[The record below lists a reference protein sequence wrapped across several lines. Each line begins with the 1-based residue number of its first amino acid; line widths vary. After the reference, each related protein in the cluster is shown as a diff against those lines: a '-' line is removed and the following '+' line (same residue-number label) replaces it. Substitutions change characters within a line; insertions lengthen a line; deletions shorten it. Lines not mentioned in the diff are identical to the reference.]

1 VGFLT
6 QDFPC
11 VESVARW
18 LRLLPC
24 GGQVGVGGVVRRL
37 KLLELP
43 YHSVRVMV
51 DGDDDEGDEGDEGD
65 DDGDRRGGRVL
76 TVEVSGLVHDARRG
90 SEVEMMASRNS
101 RMNEAR
107 VRNAG
112 KGAVLGG
119 LLDGM
124 TACPVVERSVVHPGG
139 CGGEARDVG
148 VGVAIV
154 RNGMR
159 RRVGEAGNPLVG
171 TLESVIRLDG
181 GEGSKKSLS
190 DERVGLRF
198 RQVIPWEVVVDASSL
213 KVRELGGVP
222 LNSTVRWVHSV
233 GRGHAGLLEVDV
245 VDVARRG
252 GHRGHGGHGGL
263 PRHVVIGLNVE
274 RPILS
279 VHDYPA
285 DMSRGIDIPAPEVTA
300 VFDGVVASTGSSVSG
315 ESVCRSSSVGAVGQN
330 VLFQMPIPDASMPFN
345 VACFTA
351 TLLALLFGAMMP
363 VLLWEKEDLKK
374 VQSAKYGIKAR
385 LKRLVVAALVGGVAV
400 FYLDNASRAA
410 MTDAYES
417 VVEMM
422 TTSLRLR

>member
-1 VGFLT
+1 MGFLT

-43 YHSVRVMV
+43 YHSVRVVV
-51 DGDDDEGDEGDEGD
+51 DGDGGDGGADGDGGRD
-65 DDGDRRGGRVL
+65 DDGGADDDRRGGRTL

-107 VRNAG
+107 IRNAG

-119 LLDGM
+119 LLDEM

-148 VGVAIV
+148 VGVGVAIV
-154 RNGMR
+154 RNGIR
-159 RRVGEAGNPLVG
+159 GRVGEAGNPLVG

-181 GEGSKKSLS
+181 GEGSKSFS
-190 DERVGLRF
+190 DERVELGLRF

-213 KVRELGGVP
+213 KVELGGVP

-245 VDVARRG
+245 DVARR
-252 GHRGHGGHGGL
+252 GGHGGL

-300 VFDGVVASTGSSVSG
+300 VFDGVVASTGSSVS
-315 ESVCRSSSVGAVGQN
+315 ESVCLSSSVGAVGQN

-351 TLLALLFGAMMP
+351 TLLSLLFGAMMP

-385 LKRLVVAALVGGVAV
+385 LKRLVVAALVGGVAM

-417 VVEMM
+417 IVEM
-422 TTSLRLR
+422 TTSLSLRW